1 MIIDFRLRPPLPGS
15 RDLRIFSSHRDIASQ
30 SLADSEVWSL
40 HRRRE
45 ESRSALQYSLELF
58 FEELDAAGVTHGV
71 VMGRQADDFYGS
83 SNNEEIAEFCD
94 AHSDRFVGF
103 AGVNGSDTNAA
114 LKTIEQAGTWQ
125 MKGVAFDNGWVGDPP
140 LHQDDDRLWPLYEA
154 AAEAGLIISLTAS
167 MFMGPDTS
175 YSHPDRIRRVAER
188 FPDTPIVIPHGCWP
202 WTMLAVGLAIK
213 CANVYL
219 IPDLYLNMECPGAQ
233 DYVTGAKD
241 FITEQLLYASSYPT
255 RPIGMSLRQF
265 EGLQLTPEARTAA
278 LHKNAQRILGWPG
291 PR

>member
-1 MIIDFRLRPPLPGS
+1 MISDFVLHCPVREIYGFSVLIGTLPLRALQIPKYGP
-15 RDLRIFSSHRDIASQ
+15 
-30 SLADSEVWSL
+30 L

-154 AAEAGLIISLTAS
+154 AAEAGVDHL
-167 MFMGPDTS
+167 
-175 YSHPDRIRRVAER
+175 PDRQHVHGG
-188 FPDTPIVIPHGCWP
+188 PIP
-202 WTMLAVGLAIK
+202 
-213 CANVYL
+213 
-219 IPDLYLNMECPGAQ
+219 
-233 DYVTGAKD
+233 
-241 FITEQLLYASSYPT
+241 
-255 RPIGMSLRQF
+255 
-265 EGLQLTPEARTAA
+265 LTPTPTESGVLPSAFQT
-278 LHKNAQRILGWPG
+278 LLS
-291 PR
+291 